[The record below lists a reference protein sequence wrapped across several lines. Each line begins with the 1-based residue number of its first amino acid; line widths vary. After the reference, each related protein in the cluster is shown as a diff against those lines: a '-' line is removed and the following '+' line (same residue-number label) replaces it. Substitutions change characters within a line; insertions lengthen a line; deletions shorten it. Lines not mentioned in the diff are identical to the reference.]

1 MKPLSDAAVAHL
13 ARATD
18 WPDLSATRYTALE
31 ELGQGGMGTVFRAR
45 DALLERDVALKVLRS
60 ADTPPDLA
68 QRLEREAGV
77 LARLEHPGIVPVH
90 DRGVLPDGRAW
101 YVMKLVR
108 GERLD
113 RWLGAEPTL
122 RARLDLLRRVAE
134 TLAFAH
140 AQGVV
145 HRDLKP
151 ANIMVGEF
159 GEVLVLDW
167 GVAKIVASSHRPI
180 VSSSHDPASGSPP
193 AAGVSP
199 APETLRRWDDE
210 TAHGTVLGT
219 AGFMSPEQELGQV
232 ELIDQRSDVFGLG
245 ALLRVMVTPRARRL
259 EAVAARA
266 TAPDRDQ
273 RYADASAFADDIRRF
288 QDGEPVAAY
297 PEGPW
302 ERLERVVTR
311 YRTPI
316 VLVLVYLLLRAL
328 FIIFAR
334 R

>member
-1 MKPLSDAAVAHL
+1 VTSRFPKPLSDAAVAHL

-18 WPDLSATRYTALE
+18 WPDLSATRYTAIE

-45 DALLERDVALKVLRS
+45 DA
-60 ADTPPDLA
+60 
-68 QRLEREAGV
+68 
-77 LARLEHPGIVPVH
+77 LEHPGIVPVH

-113 RWLGAEPTL
+113 RWLAGERSL
-122 RARLDLLRRVAE
+122 RVRLDLLRRVAE

-140 AQGVV
+140 ARGVV

-151 ANIMVGEF
+151 SNLMVGEF

-167 GVAKIVASSHRPI
+167 GAAKVGSQGLE
-180 VSSSHDPASGSPP
+180 VSRSQDPR
-193 AAGVSP
+193 VQRD
-199 APETLRRWDDE
+199 PETLRPRDLE
-210 TAHGTVLGT
+210 TAHGTILGT
-219 AGFMSPEQELGQV
+219 PGFMSPEQEQGQV
-232 ELIDQRSDVFGLG
+232 DLIDQRSDVVGLG
-245 ALLRVMVTPRARRL
+245 ALLRVMVTLRPRRL
-259 EAVAARA
+259 EAIAARA
-266 TAPDRDQ
+266 TGPDRNQ
-273 RYADASAFADDIRRF
+273 RYPDASAFADDILRF
-288 QDGEPVAAY
+288 QDGEPVDAY

-316 VLVLVYLLLRAL
+316 VLVLVYLLVRAL
-328 FIIFAR
+328 FIIFAGR
-334 R
+334 